1 MSWYIGTLEEVT
13 AYNEKVN
20 EVKAYKGSI
29 TSNWANPRPHPED
42 DYYAIIAKSGIEP
55 DEESSLQLVEKLGK
69 DWFAT
74 EELP

>member
-1 MSWYIGTLEEVT
+1 MSWYIGTLEECN
-13 AYNEKVN
+13 AYNAKVN
-20 EVKAYKGSI
+20 EAKQYKGSI
-29 TSNWANPRPHPED
+29 TRNWANPRPHPED

-55 DEESSLQLVEKLGK
+55 DEESSLQLVEKLGE